1 MPRLAD
7 VVWNLFRYRRIKAA
21 YLAAKISQAANEE
34 ASRLAEAAM
43 RTMKDSDEDQ
53 IHQFLACDPRWN
65 PAAAYPRAHQIY
77 QERLAEAKSGLN
89 MDIIQGNVTL
99 SYLLDV
105 FERIEA
111 LILSEK
117 RRLDE
122 IMRELDRHRF
132 MQSQIVRSVAG
143 ESQAQKIR
151 IENDCRQARRSTN
164 RMTSER
170 KAQANRAN
178 ARKSTGPK
186 RRVAKRVQRVMRAGL
201 GLVYPSLPILSFQ
214 PSRRDHSRNCWQC
227 QGRE

>member
-1 MPRLAD
+1 MRTRSKARSHVSGRPSLFGPPPILPGENPKDYEEILNRITATIGPRDFIEEIWCRDLAD

-34 ASRLAEAAM
+34 ASRLAAAAM

-89 MDIIQGNVTL
+89 MDLIQGNVTL
-99 SYLLDV
+99 SYLLDD

-111 LILSEK
+111 LILSEEH
-117 RRLDE
+117 RLDE

-132 MQSQIVRSVAG
+132 MQSQIVRLPSPEQVKRNKS
-143 ESQAQKIR
+143 ESKMIA
-151 IENDCRQARRSTN
+151 
-164 RMTSER
+164 
-170 KAQANRAN
+170 
-178 ARKSTGPK
+178 
-186 RRVAKRVQRVMRAGL
+186 AKRKTDKGH
-201 GLVYPSLPILSFQ
+201 
-214 PSRRDHSRNCWQC
+214 D
-227 QGRE
+227 E